1 MNHNMTLLASGWIDA
16 ALVVA
21 ILLAATLF
29 LAILVVRFFR
39 GQTTCACQKRRK
51 GCATTQ
57 VHLSTDQLTKG
68 PSNTNQEQLPSL

>member
-1 MNHNMTLLASGWIDA
+1 MNHNMTLLASGWIEA

-29 LAILVVRFFR
+29 LAMLVVRFFR
-39 GQTTCACQKRRK
+39 GQITCACEKRRK

-57 VHLSTDQLTKG
+57 VRLSPGQLAKD
-68 PSNTNQEQLPSL
+68 PSKKNVWQRPSF